1 MLPTWRVQQV
11 NSVELEVASVLD
23 LQLQAQ
29 GGLNR
34 VLVHYNIEDAETGAV
49 MEVKVQ

>member
-29 GGLNR
+29 GGLER
-34 VLVHYNIEDAETGAV
+34 VLVHHNIKDAGPGTV
-49 MEVKVQ
+49 KEVKVQ